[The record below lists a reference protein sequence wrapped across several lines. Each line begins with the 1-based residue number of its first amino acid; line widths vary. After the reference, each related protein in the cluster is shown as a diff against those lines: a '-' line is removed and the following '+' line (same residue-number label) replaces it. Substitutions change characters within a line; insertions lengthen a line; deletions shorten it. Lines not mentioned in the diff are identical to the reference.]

1 MRANNLYKKQSV
13 QTASKEQ
20 IMVLLFK
27 KAMDNL
33 KIILQGDWE
42 ADHEQQTKLGE
53 NTLDIVV
60 DLRQTLNH
68 DAAPELCGQLEELYN
83 YIIARLTMGLAVN
96 QPQPFEES
104 LKVLGPI
111 AEAFTTAVQQA
122 SQRAGQ

>member
-1 MRANNLYKKQSV
+1 
-13 QTASKEQ
+13 
-20 IMVLLFK
+20 MVLLFK